1 MAPIVLYSTR
11 RTPAGRAVELTA
23 KMIGLELDVKYMDLT
38 KKEQMTPEFLKARI
52 REMNP
57 MHTVP
62 TIDDNGVPLYDSH
75 AIIIYLASKYAKD
88 DSLYPTKDLVK
99 QANINALLHF
109 ESGVLFARLRWI
121 LEPVFY
127 WGETVVPQE
136 KIDSVHKAY
145 DLLESTLKTTG
156 TEYLVGSTITLADIS
171 VSTSLST
178 LNAMFPADASKYPL
192 VMAYLKRLEE
202 TMPNYKEI
210 NTERA
215 NEALQLYNQKLGKV

>member
-23 KMIGLELDVKYMDLT
+23 KMIGLELDVQYIDLA
-38 KKEQMTPEFLKARI
+38 KKEHLTPEFVK
-52 REMNP
+52 MNP

-62 TIDDNGVPLYDSH
+62 TVNDNGVPLYDSH
-75 AIIIYLASKYAKD
+75 AIIIYLATKYGKD
-88 DSLYPTKDLVK
+88 DALYPVKDLVK

-127 WGETVVPQE
+127 WGQTEVPQE
-136 KIDSVHKAY
+136 KIDSVLKAY
-145 DLLESTLKTTG
+145 ELLEATLTTG
-156 TEYLVGSTITLADIS
+156 GTDYLVGGTITLADIS

-178 LNAMFPADASKYPL
+178 LNALFPADATKFPA
-192 VMAYLKRLEE
+192 VVAYLQRLEQ
-202 TMPNYKEI
+202 TLPNYKEI
-210 NTERA
+210 NTDRA

>member
-23 KMIGLELDVKYMDLT
+23 KMIGIDLDVQYIDLA
-38 KKEQMTPEFLKARI
+38 KKENMTEEYLKVSDRLLFSRLLHHFHCASSVHPQ
-52 REMNP
+52 MNP

-62 TIDDNGVPLYDSH
+62 TVNDNGVPLYDSH
-75 AIIIYLASKYAKD
+75 AIIIYLVQKYAKD
-88 DSLYPTKDLVK
+88 DTLYPAKDLVK

-127 WGETVVPQE
+127 WGQTEVPQE

-145 DLLESTLKTTG
+145 DLLEATLKTSG
-156 TEYLVGSTITLADIS
+156 TDYLVGGTITLADIFQ
-171 VSTSLST
+171 T
-178 LNAMFPADASKYPL
+178 L
-192 VMAYLKRLEE
+192 
-202 TMPNYKEI
+202 
-210 NTERA
+210 
-215 NEALQLYNQKLGKV
+215 

>member
-38 KKEQMTPEFLKARI
+38 KKEQLTPEFLK
-52 REMNP
+52 MNP

-62 TIDDNGVPLYDSH
+62 TIDDNGVALYDSH
-75 AIIIYLASKYAKD
+75 AIIIYLVSKYAKD
-88 DSLYPTKDLVK
+88 ESLYPTKDLVK

-127 WGETVVPQE
+127 WGETQVAQE
-136 KIDSVHKAY
+136 KIDAVMKAY
-145 DLLESTLKTTG
+145 DLLESTLKHGG
-156 TEYLVGSTITLADIS
+156 TDFLVGSTITLADIS

-178 LNAMFPADASKYPL
+178 LNALFPADASKFPL
-192 VMAYLKRLEE
+192 VVAYLKRLEDK
-202 TMPNYKEI
+202 MPHYGEI
-210 NTERA
+210 NTARA

>member
-23 KMIGLELDVKYMDLT
+23 KMIGLELDVQYIDLA
-38 KKEQMTPEFLKARI
+38 KKEQLTPEFLK
-52 REMNP
+52 MNP

-62 TIDDNGVPLYDSH
+62 TVNDNGVPLYDSH
-75 AIIIYLASKYAKD
+75 AIIIYLVSKYAKD
-88 DSLYPTKDLVK
+88 DSLYPKTDLVK

-127 WGETVVPQE
+127 WGQTEIPQE
-136 KIDSVHKAY
+136 KIDSVLKAY
-145 DLLESTLKTTG
+145 ELLEATLTNAG
-156 TEYLVGSTITLADIS
+156 TDYLVGNSLTLADIS

-178 LNAMFPADASKYPL
+178 LNVLFPADATKHPKVL
-192 VMAYLKRLEE
+192 AYLKRLEQ

-210 NTERA
+210 NTDRA
-215 NEALQLYNQKLGKV
+215 NEALLLYNQKLGKA

>member
-23 KMIGLELDVKYMDLT
+23 KMIGIELDVQYIDLA
-38 KKEQMTPEFLKARI
+38 KKENMTEEYLK
-52 REMNP
+52 MNP

-62 TIDDNGVPLYDSH
+62 TVNDNGVPLYDSH
-75 AIIIYLASKYAKD
+75 AIIIYLVQKYAKD
-88 DSLYPTKDLVK
+88 DTLYPAKDLVK

-127 WGETVVPQE
+127 WGQTEVPQE

-145 DLLESTLKTTG
+145 DLLEATLKTSG
-156 TEYLVGSTITLADIS
+156 TDYLVGGTITLADIS
-171 VSTSLST
+171 VSTSLCT
-178 LNAMFPADASKYPL
+178 LNALFPADASKYPL
-192 VMAYLKRLEE
+192 VLAYLKRLEQ
-202 TMPNYKEI
+202 TMPHYQEI
-210 NTERA
+210 NTDRA

>member
-1 MAPIVLYSTR
+1 ML
-11 RTPAGRAVELTA
+11 
-23 KMIGLELDVKYMDLT
+23 GLELDVKYMDLT
-38 KKEQMTPEFLKARI
+38 KKEQMTPEFLK
-52 REMNP
+52 MNP

-62 TIDDNGVPLYDSH
+62 TVNDNGVPLYDSH
-75 AIIIYLASKYAKD
+75 AIIIYLVSKYGKD
-88 DSLYPTKDLVK
+88 DSLYPKADLVK

-127 WGETVVPQE
+127 LGQTEVPQE
-136 KIDSVHKAY
+136 KLDLVLKAY
-145 DLLESTLKTTG
+145 ELLEGTLSNGG
-156 TEYLVGSTITLADIS
+156 TDYLVGSTITLADIS

-178 LNAMFPADASKYPL
+178 LNALFPADATKYPL
-192 VMAYLKRLEE
+192 VVAYLKRLEQ

-215 NEALQLYNQKLGKV
+215 NEALELYNQKVGKA